1 MIRAAGIRRPHWN
14 LVSRT
19 QSAMAHRTPRRCFAI
34 FAFLALLS
42 VHARLCAQDRYRE
55 ARAKMVKED
64 IAGEGISNRLVL
76 VAMNAVK
83 RHEFVPSKLFREA
96 YIDKALP
103 IGYQQTISPPFV
115 VAYMTEAL
123 DPQPTDRVLEIG
135 TGSGYQAA
143 VLAEIVREVYTIEI
157 VPQLSREASRR
168 LQKLGYDNVHTLAGD
183 GYKGWPEKAPFDR
196 IIVTCSPESVPV
208 PLVQQLREGGRMI
221 VPLGQRYQ
229 QVFYLFEKRNGKL
242 VPEKLIPT
250 LFVPMT
256 GISEDKRR
264 VQPDPANPKLVNGGL
279 EIDDNDDGKVDSWY
293 YQRQVERVKGDAPEG
308 DYYVTFTNAEPGG
321 TARMLQ
327 GLALDGRHI
336 AFVNLSLDLKLEDIR
351 PGTKD
356 YQKPAFYIHFYDKIR
371 RSLGDYSAGP
381 WLRPQDWERTGR
393 RIPVPPGTR
402 EAIVRIGLN
411 GATGK
416 MSVDDLRLS
425 FIPRR

>member
-1 MIRAAGIRRPHWN
+1 MPDSPSHSRIRTSRFSTAAIVLLLVTAAGLTFSTSH
-14 LVSRT
+14 
-19 QSAMAHRTPRRCFAI
+19 AHA
-34 FAFLALLS
+34 AD
-42 VHARLCAQDRYRE
+42 DRYRE

-64 IAGEGISNRLVL
+64 IVGEGITNRLVL
-76 VAMNAVK
+76 HALNTVK

-143 VLAEIVREVYTIEI
+143 VLAEIVKEVYTIEI

-168 LQKLGYDNVHTLAGD
+168 LKKLGYDNVHTLAGD
-183 GYKGWPEKAPFDR
+183 GYKGWPEHAPFDR
-196 IIVTCSPESVPV
+196 IIVTCSPESVPI
-208 PLVQQLREGGRMI
+208 PLIEQLREGGRMI
-221 VPLGQRYQ
+221 VPLGERYQ
-229 QVFYLFEKRNGKL
+229 QVFYLFEKQNGKL
-242 VPEKLIPT
+242 VQKRLIPT

-256 GISEDKRR
+256 GISESKRR
-264 VQPDPANPKLVNGGL
+264 VQPDPTNPNIVNGSL

-293 YQRQVERVKGDAPEG
+293 YQRQVKRVQGDAPDG
-308 DYYVTFTNAEPGG
+308 DYYVTFENAEPGR
-321 TARMLQ
+321 TSRMLQ
-327 GLALDGRHI
+327 GLAIDGRHI
-336 AFVNLSLDLKLEDIR
+336 AFVNLSLDLKIEDVR
-351 PGTKD
+351 AGEKD

-371 RSLGDYSAGP
+371 RSLGDYSVGP
-381 WLRPQDWERTGR
+381 WLRNQDWERTGR
-393 RIPVPPGTR
+393 RIPVPLAAR

-416 MSVDDLRLS
+416 MSVDDLRIS
-425 FIPRR
+425 IVPR